1 MTHDWLLC
9 DTKGHPKQDFSDLVR
24 FDGFFGEST
33 KSWFVPAWKWNIK
46 AKARRDLF
54 SMFLSKIPDSR
65 TGNLEKKGTF
75 PPKIE
80 LPPELCVREK
90 RSFLSLVVAG
100 RTLKVDRRGFVISV
114 IAMFYPFA
122 KMYNYCVAIAAACRV
137 DSIDSVLLVH
147 VRPAFIIIII
157 IMPNNHAPK
166 HANSKTCFDG
176 VAWPSAWRGP
186 KPCQTC
192 KGPLP
197 WEDCGDS

>member
-1 MTHDWLLC
+1 MKRQGKGKKRSLLYV
-9 DTKGHPKQDFSDLVR
+9 LV
-24 FDGFFGEST
+24 E
-33 KSWFVPAWKWNIK
+33 
-46 AKARRDLF
+46 
-54 SMFLSKIPDSR
+54 IPDSR

-75 PPKIE
+75 SPKIE

-157 IMPNNHAPK
+157 MPNNHAPK

-176 VAWPSAWRGP
+176 VA
-186 KPCQTC
+186 
-192 KGPLP
+192 
-197 WEDCGDS
+197 